1 MKDCITKRNGLH
13 CEKISQISPP
23 FITWDYIYIYI
34 YIYIQIIL
42 NAFRKT
48 TYSNTLNFHLRLL
61 YVLFFEISVKTEIT
75 VWNKRILI
83 VS

>member
-23 FITWDYIYIYI
+23 FITWDYIYI